1 MKIQWN
7 FADGTTSEVEVDEE
21 FGAFI
26 TASRREE
33 DNLSRKTLSRYRWR
47 PVALTGKDTGTT
59 TLRNGM
65 ETTERNKAS
74 MSMKNADGRYSSVC
88 LC

>member
-21 FGAFI
+21 LGAFI

-33 DNLSRKTLSRYRWR
+33 DNLTKRARTVRRKSFRRKR
-47 PVALTGKDTGTT
+47 
-59 TLRNGM
+59 R
-65 ETTERNKAS
+65 
-74 MSMKNADGRYSSVC
+74 
-88 LC
+88 